1 MADGN
6 EWAICLMVVQIFF
19 LCGVGMSDWLVAAV
33 KHG

>member
-19 LCGVGMSDWLVAAV
+19 AVGKSDPWLVAV